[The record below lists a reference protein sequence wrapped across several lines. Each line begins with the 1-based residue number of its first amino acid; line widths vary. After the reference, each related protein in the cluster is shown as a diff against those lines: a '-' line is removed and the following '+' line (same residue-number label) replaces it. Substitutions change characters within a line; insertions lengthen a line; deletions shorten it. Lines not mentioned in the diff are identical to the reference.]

1 MTRYPTNNRP
11 VRRGKVSAGLLMY
24 RVSEGQLEVFLAR
37 PGGPWFPHRQQDIW
51 TVPKGEVESG
61 EELLGAAVREFHE
74 EVGLQAQGPFISL
87 GSIRQRGGK
96 TVHAW
101 AFEGDWDPSTPL
113 QTSMVEVEW
122 PAGTGRWST
131 WPEIDEVAFF
141 TLKEARSHM
150 KLAQQSFLDR
160 LQEHLLSKP
169 DSRPDPVMG
178 ALQPDPESPTEPEP
192 PKEFA
197 G

>member
-169 DSRPDPVMG
+169 DSRPDPAMG
-178 ALQPDPESPTEPEP
+178 ALQPDPEP

>member
-11 VRRGKVSAGLLMY
+11 TRRAKVSAGLLMY
-24 RVSEGQLEVFLAR
+24 RNSQGPLEVFLAR

-51 TVPKGEVESG
+51 TIPKGEVESG
-61 EELLGAAVREFHE
+61 EELLSAAVREFHE
-74 EVGLQAQGPFISL
+74 EVGLEAHGPFVSL

-101 AFEGDWDPSTPL
+101 AFEGNWDSDAPL
-113 QTSMVEVEW
+113 QTSMVEIEW
-122 PAGTGRWST
+122 PAGSGRWST

-141 TLKEARSHM
+141 CLEEARSHM
-150 KLAQQSFLDR
+150 KLAQQPFLDR
-160 LQEHLLSKP
+160 LQEHLLS
-169 DSRPDPVMG
+169 SATEG
-178 ALQPDPESPTEPEP
+178 QNSLQPDSDSPSGIP
-192 PKEFA
+192 

>member
-1 MTRYPTNNRP
+1 MTRYPTNSRP
-11 VRRGKVSAGLLMY
+11 IRRGKVSAGLLMY
-24 RVSEGQLEVFLAR
+24 RVSGGHLEVFLAR

-51 TVPKGEVESG
+51 TIPKGEVESG

-74 EVGLQAQGPFISL
+74 EVGLDAHGPFVSL

-101 AFEGDWDPSTPL
+101 AFEGNWDSGSPL

-122 PAGTGRWST
+122 PAGSGRWST

-141 TLKEARSHM
+141 SLKDARSHM
-150 KLAQQSFLDR
+150 KLAQQPFLDR
-160 LQEHLLSKP
+160 LQQHLSSGPSTDESPVHPAP
-169 DSRPDPVMG
+169 DIT
-178 ALQPDPESPTEPEP
+178 PESQ
-192 PKEFA
+192 

>member
-51 TVPKGEVESG
+51 TIPKGEVESG

-74 EVGLQAQGPFISL
+74 EVGLEAHAPFISL

-101 AFEGDWDPSTPL
+101 AFEGDWDPKIPL

-160 LQEHLLSKP
+160 LQEHLLS
-169 DSRPDPVMG
+169 RTDPARG
-178 ALQPDPESPTEPEP
+178 ALQSNPEP
-192 PKEFA
+192 PTELPA
-197 G
+197 

>member
-1 MTRYPTNNRP
+1 MTRYPTNSRP
-11 VRRGKVSAGLLMY
+11 TRRGKVSAGLLMY

-51 TVPKGEVESG
+51 TIPKGEVESG
-61 EELLGAAVREFHE
+61 EELLSAAVREFHE
-74 EVGLQAQGPFISL
+74 EVGLDAHGPFFSL

-101 AFEGDWDPSTPL
+101 AFEGHWEPGSPL
-113 QTSMVEVEW
+113 KTSMVEVEW
-122 PAGTGRWST
+122 PAGSGHWST

-141 TLKEARSHM
+141 NLKDARSHM
-150 KLAQQSFLDR
+150 KLAQHSFLDR
-160 LQEHLLSKP
+160 LQQHLASGL
-169 DSRPDPVMG
+169 PVG
-178 ALQPDPESPTEPEP
+178 QTPLQPTSDNTSMLQ
-192 PKEFA
+192 